1 MCPTRRTSEYNPWS
15 TTFVIK
21 LWTFIRLTAP
31 PLVSP
36 CVFKDD
42 VDESTTYHQKNV
54 GWYNNLEHLEKI
66 EECRVHDTNH
76 KGFNHNG
83 LNGSL
88 HLLLTKIIF
97 QYMFISYTKKV
108 TLFIYTI
115 PGLEGVDKVTNTGLS
130 EGAPMTAT

>member
-1 MCPTRRTSEYNPWS
+1 MDQGTTQDEKNMC
-15 TTFVIK
+15 
-21 LWTFIRLTAP
+21 
-31 PLVSP
+31 
-36 CVFKDD
+36 
-42 VDESTTYHQKNV
+42 
-54 GWYNNLEHLEKI
+54 WYDNLEHLEKM
-66 EECRVHDTNH
+66 EEYRIHDTNH